1 LEIRVPRPS
10 DRSLVR
16 LAKTSMVIAALIAA
30 LGLAGC
36 GRKGP
41 LEAPPSALV
50 PGPAVAAE
58 EGAGPTAVQVA
69 PAGGG
74 AQAPLVN
81 GYRPSRRSFIL
92 DPLLY

>member
-16 LAKTSMVIAALIAA
+16 LAKTGMLLAALIGA

-41 LEAPPSALV
+41 LEPPPAALA
-50 PGPAVAAE
+50 PGPVVVD

-69 PAGGG
+69 PSAGGP
-74 AQAPLVN
+74 QAPLVN
-81 GYRPSRRSFIL
+81 GYRPSHKSFIL